1 LEEVDI
7 EIDGART
14 HVALDSVVSAA
25 YSFLIPPIS
34 GRRVNVIGFRK
45 PGKRIESNLLV
56 YKKDISPRFSVDR
69 LAQKFWIEFYKK
81 KKVPRYDID

>member
-14 HVALDSVVSAA
+14 RVAFGSVVSAA
-25 YSFLIPPIS
+25 NSFLIPPIS

-69 LAQKFWIEFYKK
+69 LAQKFRVEFYKK
-81 KKVPRYDID
+81 EKVQRYDID

>member
-7 EIDGART
+7 EIDGVRT
-14 HVALDSVVSAA
+14 RVAFGSVVSAA
-25 YSFLIPPIS
+25 NSFLIPPIFE
-34 GRRVNVIGFRK
+34 RRVNVIGFPK

-69 LAQKFWIEFYKK
+69 LAQKNSGRIL
-81 KKVPRYDID
+81 